1 MKASV
6 QDIQTLR
13 GRTQAGVLDCKKALE
28 ACDGDMEKAV
38 AWLRESGVAK
48 VAKKQDRIAAEGIV
62 DAYIHLGGKI
72 GVLVE
77 VNSETDFVARGDKF
91 KELVH
96 NLCLQ
101 VAAAKPL
108 YVSRSD
114 VPADAVEKE
123 REIYRQQCLNDE
135 KNKNKP
141 AKVIDMIVENKLNKF
156 YQEVCLLEQ
165 PYFRDE
171 SKTIQDLVNEA
182 SMVLGEK
189 LSVRRFARFEMG
201 EGLEKKTNDLAA
213 EVAKERG

>member
-13 GRTQAGVLDCKKALE
+13 ARTQAGMLDCKKALE
-28 ACDGDMEKAV
+28 ATDGDMEKAV
-38 AWLRESGVAK
+38 AWLRESGLDK

-62 DAYIHLGGKI
+62 QAYIHMGGKI

-77 VNSETDFVARGDKF
+77 VNSETDFVARGEKL
-91 KELVH
+91 KELAH

-108 YVSRSD
+108 YVSRND
-114 VPADAVEKE
+114 VTPEAVEQE
-123 REIYRQQCLNDE
+123 RQIYTQQCLNE
-135 KNKNKP
+135 GKP
-141 AKVIDMIVENKLNKF
+141 EQVAAKIVENKLNK
-156 YQEVCLLEQ
+156 YYEEVCLLEQ
-165 PYFRDE
+165 PYFRDG
-171 SKTIQDLVNEA
+171 SKKIQDLVNET

-189 LSVRRFARFEMG
+189 ISVRRFARFEMG
-201 EGLEKKTNDLAA
+201 EGLEKKVNDLAA

>member
-13 GRTQAGVLDCKKALE
+13 ARTQAGMLDCKKALE
-28 ACDGDMEKAV
+28 ATDGDMEKAV
-38 AWLRESGVAK
+38 AWLRESGLAK

-62 DAYIHLGGKI
+62 EAYIHMGGKI

-77 VNSETDFVARGDKF
+77 VNSETDFVARGEKL
-91 KELVH
+91 KELAH

-108 YVSRSD
+108 YVSRND
-114 VPADAVEKE
+114 VTPEAVEQE
-123 REIYRQQCLNDE
+123 RQIYTQQCLNE
-135 KNKNKP
+135 GKP
-141 AKVIDMIVENKLNKF
+141 EQVAAKIVENKLNK
-156 YQEVCLLEQ
+156 YYEEVCLLEQ
-165 PYFRDE
+165 PYFRDG
-171 SKTIQDLVNEA
+171 SKKIQDLVNET

-189 LSVRRFARFEMG
+189 ISVRRFARFEMG
-201 EGLEKKTNDLAA
+201 EGLEKKVNDLAA

>member
-13 GRTQAGVLDCKKALE
+13 GRTQAGMLDCKKALE
-28 ACDGDMEKAV
+28 ACDGDMDKAV
-38 AWLRESGVAK
+38 AWLRESGLAK

-62 DAYIHLGGKI
+62 DAYIHMGGKI

-77 VNSETDFVARGDKF
+77 VNSETDFVARGEKL
-91 KELVH
+91 KELAH

-101 VAAAKPL
+101 VAASKPL
-108 YVSRSD
+108 YVSRSE
-114 VPADAVEKE
+114 VPAEVIEKE
-123 REIYRQQCLNDE
+123 REIYVQQCLNDE

-141 AKVIDMIVENKLNKF
+141 ENVVNMIVDNKLNKY
-156 YQEVCLLEQ
+156 YQEICLLEQ

-189 LSVRRFARFEMG
+189 ISVRRFARFEMG
-201 EGLEKKTNDLAA
+201 EGLEKKVNDLAA
-213 EVAKERG
+213 EVATERG

>member
-13 GRTQAGVLDCKKALE
+13 GRTQAGMLDCKKALE
-28 ACDGDMEKAV
+28 ACDGDMDKAV
-38 AWLRESGVAK
+38 AWLRESGLAK

-62 DAYIHLGGKI
+62 DAYIHMGGKI

-77 VNSETDFVARGDKF
+77 VNSETDFVARGEKL
-91 KELVH
+91 KELAH

-101 VAAAKPL
+101 VAASKPL
-108 YVSRSD
+108 YVSRSE
-114 VPADAVEKE
+114 VPAEVIEKE
-123 REIYRQQCLNDE
+123 REIYVQQCLNDE

-141 AKVIDMIVENKLNKF
+141 ENVVNMIVDNKLNKY
-156 YQEVCLLEQ
+156 YQEICLLEQ

-189 LSVRRFARFEMG
+189 ISVRRFARFEMG
-201 EGLEKKTNDLAA
+201 EGLEKKVNDLAA
-213 EVAKERG
+213 DVAKERG